1 MTTYE
6 EKFELVRNALIQDFK
21 KRIEDNWEK
30 MFDMWLSCEA
40 DMEFGYGYQYHFKA
54 HFEKYITE
62 EVNTLL
68 WFAGKNVVF
77 SIGAVMA
84 FKGDASLEDVLTFTE
99 DFLEEQLDDFDNW
112 CDDIG
117 QAMYKESPEYQ
128 KENTIE

>member
-1 MTTYE
+1 MATYS
-6 EKFELVRNALIQDFK
+6 EKFELVRNALIPDFK
-21 KRIEDNWEK
+21 KRIVDNWEQ

-40 DMEFGYGYQYHFKA
+40 DMEFGHGYRDHFKA
-54 HFEKYITE
+54 QFEKYITE

-68 WFAGKNVVF
+68 WFAGKNLVF
-77 SIGAVMA
+77 SIGAFMS
-84 FKGDASLEDVLTFTE
+84 FKKNATLKDVLKFTE

-117 QAMYKESPEYQ
+117 QAMYKESPEYK